1 VFDSRSTRRPCSRAR
16 HPLLTRVPPQCHAPA
31 RALLLHNECQS
42 FHTPSSHSRC
52 RFSLRRSLCAELRPW
67 PPLPSGEAPAPLL
80 FLHLRAFSE
89 PTECATTFTVIC
101 RPPLRPFFCRHGRRS
116 AVAAGA
122 AAGVPPARAASRP
135 QATSG
140 HAAPT
145 YKCAP
150 TSWCFP
156 ITPLPPTSS
165 LRPQQQAPT
174 TSPALIRV
182 RGCVQQLEER
192 EGPKCI
198 TTDSY
203 E

>member
-101 RPPLRPFFCRHGRRS
+101 RPPYAPFSVATAVVVPSPPEQPPASLLLARPAGHRPPLAMLRPPTSARQPPGASPSLPCRR
-116 AVAAGA
+116 
-122 AAGVPPARAASRP
+122 RAASGRNSKLRRP
-135 QATSG
+135 
-140 HAAPT
+140 
-145 YKCAP
+145 
-150 TSWCFP
+150 
-156 ITPLPPTSS
+156 PL
-165 LRPQQQAPT
+165 L
-174 TSPALIRV
+174 
-182 RGCVQQLEER
+182 
-192 EGPKCI
+192 
-198 TTDSY
+198 
-203 E
+203 